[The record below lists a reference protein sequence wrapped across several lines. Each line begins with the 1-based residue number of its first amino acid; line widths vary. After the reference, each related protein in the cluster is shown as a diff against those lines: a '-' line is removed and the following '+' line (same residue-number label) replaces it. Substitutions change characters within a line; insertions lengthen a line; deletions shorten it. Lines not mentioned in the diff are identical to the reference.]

1 MNRIIRLIASILL
14 CQMAGIVGSLF
25 TMPSIPTWYASLAKP
40 WFSPPNWLFGPVWIT
55 LYLLMGIALYLAW
68 NKGLEKKGA
77 KRALSVF
84 GIQLFLNA
92 LWSFLFFGLL
102 SPLLGLIGIVIL
114 WIAILASIILFWGI
128 DRRAGIILIPYI
140 VWVTIATLL
149 NLYILLLN

>member
-1 MNRIIRLIASILL
+1 
-14 CQMAGIVGSLF
+14 MAGIVGSVF

-55 LYLLMGIALYLAW
+55 LYLLMGISLYLVW
-68 NKGLEKKGA
+68 NRGLEARGVRK
-77 KRALSVF
+77 ALSVF
-84 GIQLFLNA
+84 GIQLALNA

-102 SPLLGLIGIVIL
+102 SPILGLIGILVL
-114 WIAILASIILFWGI
+114 WAAILATIILFWQI

-140 VWVTIATLL
+140 IWVTIATLL